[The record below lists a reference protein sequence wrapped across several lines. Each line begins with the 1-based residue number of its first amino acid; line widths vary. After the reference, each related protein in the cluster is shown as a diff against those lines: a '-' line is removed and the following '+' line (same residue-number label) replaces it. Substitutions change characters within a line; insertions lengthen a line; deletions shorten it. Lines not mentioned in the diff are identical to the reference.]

1 MGAGSWG
8 GSRGIATSKV
18 RDLASHMPESIK
30 RLIPYRPPSPPSL
43 RSPSPGQTANFKFLQ
58 SLMKTYRVENLVNM
72 DPKQFKE
79 GFDRFLALDDAAM
92 EGYESAEG
100 QRVRTVRFM
109 WPFDHDFGDFKV
121 GPGTNATRPMD
132 LITNFMD
139 SFGVPARDLKGKRV
153 LDIGCYAGGTSL
165 LLAAMGA
172 EVVAVEEVAKYVES
186 LKFLRDA
193 FGLENL
199 EPRNLSLYDLTTDEF
214 QDAFDIV
221 LFAGVLY
228 HISDVILGM
237 RITYNALKPGGTTL
251 LETASTRSDERILE
265 YAGKNQRGANKYG
278 ANWFFP
284 SPLVV
289 TELMD
294 EVGYKDIE
302 SFVRRNPQS
311 IRDRTYAMAKKSQQ
325 EDFLRAGFAVRN
337 IR

>member
-1 MGAGSWG
+1 
-8 GSRGIATSKV
+8 V
-18 RDLASHMPESIK
+18 
-30 RLIPYRPPSPPSL
+30 IPHPHPTDS
-43 RSPSPGQTANFKFLQ
+43 ANFKFLQ
-58 SLMKTYRVENLVNM
+58 GLMSTYRVENLVNM
-72 DPKQFKE
+72 DRKQFKE
-79 GFDRFLALDDAAM
+79 GFDRFLSLNDAAM
-92 EGYESAEG
+92 EGLSSSEG
-100 QRVRTVRFM
+100 QRIRSVRFM

-121 GPGTNATRPMD
+121 GPGTDAFRPME
-132 LITNFMD
+132 LIANFMD
-139 SFGVPARDLKGKRV
+139 EFDVPSRDLKGKRV

-193 FGLENL
+193 FGLETL

-251 LETASTRSDERILE
+251 LETSSTRSEERILE
-265 YAGKNQRGANKYG
+265 YAGKNQRGANKFG

-294 EVGYKDIE
+294 EVGYQDIK
-302 SFVRRNPQS
+302 SFVRRNPRRM
-311 IRDRTYAMAKKSQQ
+311 RDRTYAMARKHQQ

>member
-1 MGAGSWG
+1 MGAEMG
-8 GSRGIATSKV
+8 GTRETVTSKV
-18 RDLASHMPESIK
+18 RDLASHMPASVK
-30 RLIPYRPPSPPSL
+30 RRVPYRPATIPHPAPRDS
-43 RSPSPGQTANFKFLQ
+43 ANFKFLQ

-72 DPKQFKE
+72 DRKQFKE
-79 GFDRFLALDDAAM
+79 GFERFLSLDDSEM
-92 EGYESAEG
+92 EGLNSPEG

-121 GPGTNATRPMD
+121 GPGTGASRPMD
-132 LITNFMD
+132 LIGNFMD
-139 SFGVPARDLKGKRV
+139 QFDVPSRDLKGKRV

-251 LETASTRSDERILE
+251 LETASTRSEERILE
-265 YAGKNQRGANKYG
+265 YAGKNQKGANKYG

-294 EVGYKDIE
+294 EVGYKNIE
-302 SFVRRNPQS
+302 SFVRRNPQK
-311 IRDRTYAMAKKSQQ
+311 IRDRTYAMAKKEQQ
-325 EDFLRAGFAVRN
+325 EDFLRAGFAVRD